1 MNIKKSSLQVLIF
14 NIKNKIT
21 NPKHNKKIYKMK
33 EMKEKKEMKEIK
45 NMKEVKKMIKMKE
58 TIKFLLKIFQLL
70 GINLI

>member
-1 MNIKKSSLQVLIF
+1 LNIKKSSLQVLIF

-33 EMKEKKEMKEIK
+33 EMKEIK

-58 TIKFLLKIFQLL
+58 TIKFLLKISQLL